1 MRSTTGR
8 MIRLERNIGGLT
20 WSALVRKIRCE
31 LRSRKPAVPA
41 QEEWR
46 VKYMGKLLED
56 SVWPIFVVYFNI
68 SCIIIH
74 YLSDIND

>member
-1 MRSTTGR
+1 ML
-8 MIRLERNIGGLT
+8 RLERNIGGLT
-20 WSALVRKIRCE
+20 WSALVRKIRGE
-31 LRSRKPAVPA
+31 LGSRKPAVPA

-46 VKYMGKLLED
+46 VKYMGRCWRRD
-56 SVWPIFVVYFNI
+56 RPIFVVYFNI